1 MSVIFLCLLFASSA
15 VCGPIAP
22 FETRSILAGNDA
34 LRISRLKDTVA
45 QEEYSE
51 DTATQSSASE
61 NEGASSSIELAL
73 VGEDKLA
80 PTSDAIAEQGY
91 GSQSEAD
98 LTAPVTEP
106 SSEILPK
113 KLVYEELPVGT
124 TPDPNEPEIGPD
136 GKVIPLRPWG
146 ETVGTTAQPTATSA
160 APTEENVSPTFL
172 LHIAKLSEAKALPTV
187 PTTNNPN
194 FFALPGAS
202 GATAGGSDQPEATKG
217 ATGSTTGE
225 SDQPESPKGA
235 TGSITEEATNGQG
248 EKIVKNGKTR
258 GQGSFPPR
266 EEPEEECDY
275 VEDGF
280 APCGFLGY
288 VYVLPYPYAS
298 TQQFYAQGQNPG
310 VNYGCGQSDCPI
322 NAPYAHQAYFYPS

>member
-45 QEEYSE
+45 QEEYSG
-51 DTATQSSASE
+51 DTAAQSSASE
-61 NEGASSSIELAL
+61 NEGASTSIELAAAP
-73 VGEDKLA
+73 VGNGESA
-80 PTSDAIAEQGY
+80 PTSEAIAEQGY
-91 GSQSEAD
+91 GSQSGAD
-98 LTAPVTEP
+98 VTAPVTEP

-146 ETVGTTAQPTATSA
+146 EAVGTTAQPTATSA
-160 APTEENVSPTFL
+160 APIEENVSPIFL

-194 FFALPGAS
+194 FFTLPGAS
-202 GATAGGSDQPEATKG
+202 STTAGGSDQPGATKG
-217 ATGSTTGE
+217 ATGSTTG
-225 SDQPESPKGA
+225 
-235 TGSITEEATNGQG
+235 EATNGQG
-248 EKIVKNGKTR
+248 EKIVKNGKTK

-298 TQQFYAQGQNPG
+298 TQQFYAQGQNPEA
-310 VNYGCGQSDCPI
+310 NYGCGQSDCPI